1 MGGDSDPKR
10 ILVVDDDDSTRRVII
25 EALSRTGTYEPVG
38 APDAETALRE
48 FDRDRPEIDA
58 AIVDLHLPG
67 MNGDELVARM
77 RELSPST
84 AVVVITGF
92 RNDGAILKCLEYGAA
107 DYLTKPLDLQVL
119 GRTLERALG
128 RRVRLVDDDRDVEL
142 RAQAKGWVEL
152 TAPSDFEYL
161 ERFRTFTETLLATDM
176 DEEEREAIRLAT
188 DEIGTNAV
196 EWGNMGDR
204 AKKVRISYC
213 LFDDRITFKVEDEGE
228 GFDPEALDDPTIDP
242 MAHIMARLSK
252 GKRAGGYGV
261 YITKNIMDEVIY
273 SDKGNVVVMTKYLG
287 RGPEANT

>member
-10 ILVVDDDDSTRRVII
+10 ILVVEDDDSTRRVVI
-25 EALSRTGTYEPVG
+25 EALSRTGAYEPVG
-38 APDAETALRE
+38 TPDAESALRE

-67 MNGDELVARM
+67 MNGDELVAKM

-92 RNDGAILKCLEYGAA
+92 RNDSAILKCLEYGAA
-107 DYLTKPLDLQVL
+107 DYLTKPLDLHVL
-119 GRTLERALG
+119 ERTLERSLG
-128 RRVRLVDDDRDVEL
+128 RRVRLVEDDRDVEL
-142 RAQAKGWVEL
+142 RAHAKGWVEL

-176 DEEEREAIRLAT
+176 DEEEREAIRLAI

-242 MAHIMARLSK
+242 MAHIMERLSQ

-287 RGPEANT
+287 RGPEANP